1 MRYADRISNRCLT
14 VEIMVKTNR
23 DEIQEDAL
31 HQVNLL
37 IDSLVVNLKGDPS
50 GTKVKC
56 MSYMAACSSS
66 QQGFSDKNF
75 ESAILGCTLDDQKR
89 IRKRLH
95 GLLEYINREP
105 KFSGIED
112 IIP

>member
-1 MRYADRISNRCLT
+1 MT

-23 DEIQEDAL
+23 DTVQEDAL

-37 IDSLVVNLKGDPS
+37 IDGLVMNLKADPS

-56 MSYMAACSSS
+56 MSYMAACSSLP
-66 QQGFSDKNF
+66 QDIYDKNF
-75 ESAILGCTLDDQKR
+75 ETAILGCTLDDQKR

-105 KFSGIED
+105 KFSGIVED
-112 IIP
+112 VMP

>member
-1 MRYADRISNRCLT
+1 MT
-14 VEIMVKTNR
+14 VDIMVRTNR
-23 DEIQEDAL
+23 DQIQEDAL

-37 IDSLVVNLKGDPS
+37 IDGLVVNLRGDPS

-56 MSYMAACSSS
+56 MSYMAACSSVP
-66 QQGFSDKNF
+66 QGITDKNF

-89 IRKRLH
+89 IRKRLQ

-112 IIP
+112 MP